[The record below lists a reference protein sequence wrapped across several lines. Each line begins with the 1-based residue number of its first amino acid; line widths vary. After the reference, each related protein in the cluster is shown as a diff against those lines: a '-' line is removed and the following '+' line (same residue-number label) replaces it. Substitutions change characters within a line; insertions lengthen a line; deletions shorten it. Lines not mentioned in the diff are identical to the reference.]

1 MKKAKMKSKKIEEAI
16 KSIKEGNFVLVY
28 DADGREEE
36 TDFIIGAEF
45 VSDDSIYR
53 MRHDGGGL
61 VFLMIHREIGD
72 KLGLPYLADVFY
84 RCASKWPVLK
94 ELIPN
99 DIPYDTKSSFSITI
113 NHRRTFTGVTDKDR
127 AMTMREFAGLAGRI
141 GDMNGTDAQR
151 AFGEEFRAPG
161 HVPICMASEEL
172 LKERRGHTE
181 LSVALAVMAGITPV
195 TAGCEMMDHGH
206 SLRKEDAIKYADEN
220 GLVFLE
226 GREIVE
232 AWEEWQE

>member
-1 MKKAKMKSKKIEEAI
+1 MKSKKIEEAI
-16 KSIKEGNFVLVY
+16 NSLKEGNFILIY

-45 VSDDSIYR
+45 VDESSIYR

-84 RCASKWPVLK
+84 KSASKWPVLK

-99 DIPYDTKSSFSITI
+99 DIPYDTKSSFSVTI
-113 NHRRTFTGVTDKDR
+113 NHRKTFTGVTDIDR
-127 AMTMREFAGLAGRI
+127 AMTMHEFAKLADTI
-141 GDMNGTDAQR
+141 KDMGMTDAQR
-151 AFGEEFRAPG
+151 TFGKSFRAPG

-172 LKERRGHTE
+172 LHKRRGHTE

-195 TAGCEMMDHGH
+195 TAGCEMMDYGH
-206 SLRKEDAIKYADEN
+206 SLYKEDAIKYAEKND
-220 GLVFLE
+220 LVFVE
-226 GREIVE
+226 GHEIVE